1 MCAKFRNIFCVESTR
16 LSGYDYGRNGAYFM
30 TICTE
35 KRKNYFGEIIETNR
49 IDFPNEMR
57 LNSTGEIAKKFW
69 GEIPNFF
76 PFVLLDEF
84 IVMPNHIHGI
94 IVINKPD
101 NKPNVETRLIASLQS
116 NGGFAGLNNPM
127 MHENVSR
134 VIRWFK
140 GRCSFEI
147 HKINSQF
154 PWQTRFYDHVIQ
166 NEKSLMEIREYIFR
180 NVQNWNSDRNNHES
194 DDYFDF

>member
-1 MCAKFRNIFCVESTR
+1 M
-16 LSGYDYGRNGAYFM
+16 
-30 TICTE
+30 
-35 KRKNYFGEIIETNR
+35 
-49 IDFPNEMR
+49 
-57 LNSTGEIAKKFW
+57 
-69 GEIPNFF
+69 
-76 PFVLLDEF
+76 
-84 IVMPNHIHGI
+84 
-94 IVINKPD
+94 
-101 NKPNVETRLIASLQS
+101 RLIASLQS

-154 PWQTRFYDHVIQ
+154 AWQTRFYDHVIK
-166 NEKSLMEIREYIFR
+166 NEKSFMKIREYIFR

-194 DDYFDF
+194 DDYFDL

>member
-1 MCAKFRNIFCVESTR
+1 MCAKYQNKYRIESCR
-16 LSGYDYGRNGAYFM
+16 LQEHDYGRNGAYFI

-154 PWQTRFYDHVIQ
+154 AWQTRFYDHVIQ
-166 NEKSLMEIREYIFR
+166 NEKSFMQIREYIFR
-180 NVQNWNSDRNNHES
+180 NVQNWNSDRNNHE
-194 DDYFDF
+194 